1 MRNKMTAE
9 QYASQV
15 INTAQHNGMTL
26 DQIKKANL
34 WDLTHAYYESQMQAI
49 EEAGKKIQK

>member
-1 MRNKMTAE
+1 MTAE

-15 INTAQHNGMTL
+15 INTAKLNGMTL

-34 WDLTHAYYESQMQAI
+34 WDLTHAYYEAQIKAI
-49 EEAGKKIQK
+49 RQAGKKIQK